1 MSCEIGVGLTT
12 FPDVL
17 SAKSTISKLLLGNLI
32 SCAQIDTEIES
43 HYIWKGKMQVTPEVR
58 VTMKFDIR
66 QANNIEKKLLKLHPY
81 ETPQWVY
88 WVVRGSKSYTDWIKN
103 PS

>member
-1 MSCEIGVGLTT
+1 
-12 FPDVL
+12 
-17 SAKSTISKLLLGNLI
+17 
-32 SCAQIDTEIES
+32 
-43 HYIWKGKMQVTPEVR
+43 
-58 VTMKFDIR
+58 MKFDIR

-103 PS
+103 PN

>member
-32 SCAQIDTEIES
+32 SCAQIDTEIE
-43 HYIWKGKMQVTPEVR
+43 YCR
-58 VTMKFDIR
+58 
-66 QANNIEKKLLKLHPY
+66 
-81 ETPQWVY
+81 
-88 WVVRGSKSYTDWIKN
+88 
-103 PS
+103 